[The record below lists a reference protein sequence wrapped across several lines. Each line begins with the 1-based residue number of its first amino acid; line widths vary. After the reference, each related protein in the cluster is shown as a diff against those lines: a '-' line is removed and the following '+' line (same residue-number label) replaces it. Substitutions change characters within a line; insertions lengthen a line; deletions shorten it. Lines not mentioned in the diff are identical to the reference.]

1 MPDRSDGEL
10 HNLVRDAVRAGVRD
24 AIDDLVRDE
33 SEFGRLTG
41 KLYGGLSEHAT
52 NSLSQWIGKRVL
64 MILLAAALS
73 GSIAWAV
80 MTGRFK

>member
-1 MPDRSDGEL
+1 MHDRSDADL
-10 HNLVRDAVRAGVRD
+10 HNLMRDAVRAGVRD
-24 AIDDLVRDE
+24 AIDDIVRDD

-52 NSLSQWIGKRVL
+52 AGLSQWIGKRVL

-80 MTGRFK
+80 MTGRIK